1 MRSSLRLGYAVFG
14 MLFIAATLIF
24 PTSPKA
30 TAATASAWQAGL
42 IISDSIF
49 YDGNDM
55 TLEQI
60 QAFLNT
66 KVPSC
71 DTWGKQTSE
80 YGGGTRAQYGES
92 RGYPAP
98 YICLRDYYENPTNH
112 DNNLTVTA
120 GQLKATPAGA
130 ISAAQ
135 IIKNAASTYSI
146 SARALLVLLHKESA
160 GPLTVDTWPFP
171 SQYRN
176 AMGYGCPDTAPCDP
190 AYAGFYNQ
198 VTNAASQFVR
208 YKTYPTSYR
217 HSAGHYNSVLY
228 NPSSSCG
235 ASSVY
240 IKTNATAG
248 LYNYTPYQPNQAAL
262 DNLYG
267 TGDACSA
274 YGNRNFWRVY
284 TDWFGST
291 QSPISCIGDEPQ
303 LPYVKRY
310 YHPKTYQQF
319 YSAYECDATFLR
331 WLGYTD
337 EGPAFNTSPVGSPQ
351 AVPVYRYFNPQT
363 HLHFW
368 STDNLTAEQLLA
380 SGTGY
385 QQEAGIVF
393 YVANSAISGLHP
405 VYRFYNPKTYMHL
418 WVPDPTPQELTIL
431 NQKAGFTV
439 NEGAVFT
446 SQ

>member
-1 MRSSLRLGYAVFG
+1 MTVI
-14 MLFIAATLIF
+14 FISPIQPLAA
-24 PTSPKA
+24 A
-30 TAATASAWQAGL
+30 ASATDWQAGS
-42 IISDSIF
+42 IISDNMF

-55 TLEQI
+55 TTEQI

-71 DTWGKQTSE
+71 DTWGTQTSE
-80 YGGGTRAQYGES
+80 YGGGTRAQYGAS

-98 YICLRDYYENPTNH
+98 YICLKDYYENPTNH
-112 DNNLTVTA
+112 ANNLTVAA
-120 GQLKATPAGA
+120 GQLTPIPEGA
-130 ISAAQ
+130 LSAAEIIHTAAVTNGISA
-135 IIKNAASTYSI
+135 K
-146 SARALLVLLHKESA
+146 ALLVMLQKESS
-160 GPLTVDTWPFP
+160 GPLPVDTWPFP
-171 SQYRN
+171 PQYRN

-198 VTNAASQFVR
+198 ISNAASQLIR
-208 YKTYPTSYR
+208 YKNNPSSYR

-235 ASSVY
+235 ASSVF

-274 YGNRNFWRVY
+274 YGNRNFWRIY

-291 QSPISCIGDEPQ
+291 QSPISCIGGEPQ

-310 YHPKTYQQF
+310 YQPKTFQQF
-319 YSAYECDATFLR
+319 YSAYECDWTFLKS
-331 WLGYTD
+331 LGYID
-337 EGPAFNTSPVGSPQ
+337 EGPAFNTSPIGSPQ
-351 AVPVYRYFNPQT
+351 AVPVYRYYNPQT
-363 HLHFW
+363 HLHYW
-368 STDNLTAEQLLA
+368 SLDNLSADQLLIG
-380 SGTGY
+380 GTGY

-393 YVANSAISGLHP
+393 YVANSAIQGLHP

-418 WVPDPTPQELTIL
+418 WVTDTSQASVDYLG
-431 NQKAGFTV
+431 NKAGYTAQ
-439 NEGAVFT
+439 EGLAFMA
-446 SQ
+446 Q

>member
-1 MRSSLRLGYAVFG
+1 MRRFLRVGYAALSFLFVVSSLVGPIG
-14 MLFIAATLIF
+14 
-24 PTSPKA
+24 PKA
-30 TAATASAWQAGL
+30 TAAVATDWQAGS

-49 YDGNDM
+49 YDGSDM
-55 TLEQI
+55 TVDQI
-60 QAFLNT
+60 QAFLNS
-66 KVPSC
+66 KVPTC
-71 DTWGKQTSE
+71 DTWGTQTSE
-80 YGGGTRAQYGES
+80 YGGGTRAQYGAS

-98 YICLRDYYENPTNH
+98 YICLKDYYENPTTH
-112 DNNLTVTA
+112 ETNLTVNA
-120 GQLKATPAGA
+120 GQLASIPSGA
-130 ISAAQ
+130 LSAAQ
-135 IIKNAASTYSI
+135 IIKNAASTYNI
-146 SARALLVLLHKESA
+146 SARALLVMLHKESS

-171 SQYRN
+171 TQYRN

-190 AYAGFYNQ
+190 AYAGLYNQ
-198 VTNAASQFVR
+198 ITNAASQFVR
-208 YKTYPTSYR
+208 YKTYPASYR

-267 TGDACSA
+267 TGDSCSA
-274 YGNRNFWRVY
+274 YGNRNFWRIY

-291 QSPISCIGDEPQ
+291 QSPISCLDNEPQ

-319 YSAYECDATFLR
+319 YSAYACDATFLK
-331 WLGYTD
+331 WLGYVD

-351 AVPVYRYFNPQT
+351 AVPVYRYYNPQT
-363 HLHFW
+363 HLHYW
-368 STDNLTAEQLLA
+368 SVDNLTPEQLL
-380 SGTGY
+380 SGGTGY

-393 YVANSAISGLHP
+393 YVANPTIPGLHP
-405 VYRFYNPKTYMHL
+405 VYRFYNPKTYLHL
-418 WVPDPTPQELTIL
+418 WVPDPTQANIDYLK
-431 NQKAGFTV
+431 NNAGFSV
-439 NEGAVFT
+439 QEGFAFM